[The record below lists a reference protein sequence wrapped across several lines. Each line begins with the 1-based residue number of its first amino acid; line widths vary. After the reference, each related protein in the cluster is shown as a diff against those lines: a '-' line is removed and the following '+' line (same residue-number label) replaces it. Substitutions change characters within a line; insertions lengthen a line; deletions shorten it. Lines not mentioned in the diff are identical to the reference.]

1 MSHPCSCI
9 KIILSAF
16 AAFFWK
22 SSFPRAMFNEV
33 IDFQKSIQKAID
45 FYKQHP
51 DETLIVVTA
60 DHETGNFALG
70 TGKYELNLK
79 ALQHQMVSK
88 GQLSKKISALRTT
101 HHYAVTWEDV
111 KKLLSDNLGLWTKEE
126 LKESYEKDLRHRYDK
141 AFSNGEQEM
150 VKSLYAE
157 DEPLANTA
165 VQILNR
171 IARISWGSGGHSAG
185 YVPLFVLGVGA
196 ENFNGKLDN
205 TDIPRQIEALMK
217 R

>member
-1 MSHPCSCI
+1 MI
-9 KIILSAF
+9 NYTEKEILEIL
-16 AAFFWK
+16 K
-22 SSFPRAMFNEV
+22 DE
-33 IDFQKSIQKAID
+33 QKT
-45 FYKQHP
+45 
-51 DETLIVVTA
+51 DEFLATL
-60 DHETGNFALG
+60 TG
-70 TGKYELNLK
+70 
-79 ALQHQMVSK
+79 
-88 GQLSKKISALRTT
+88 
-101 HHYAVTWEDV
+101 EDV

-185 YVPLFVLGVGA
+185 YVPLFVLCRSR
-196 ENFNGKLDN
+196 KL
-205 TDIPRQIEALMK
+205 
-217 R
+217 